1 MSGIQP
7 TPNLHVLFRTTLKS
21 ATMMTN
27 LIFLFL
33 CIYNLEVLTYNQ
45 MELFIE
51 ILMRSPTCIILAL
64 FINFVWPPLIEP
76 GNARDWVDEGID
88 VIQSTQTQIYIN
100 MATSVRNVTH
110 ENKQLKFIVVD
121 ILDVMVR

>member
-1 MSGIQP
+1 
-7 TPNLHVLFRTTLKS
+7 
-21 ATMMTN
+21 
-27 LIFLFL
+27 
-33 CIYNLEVLTYNQ
+33 

-51 ILMRSPTCIILAL
+51 ILMRIPTCIILAL

-100 MATSVRNVTH
+100 MATSVRNVTN
-110 ENKQLKFIVVD
+110 ENKRLKFIVVD

>member
-1 MSGIQP
+1 
-7 TPNLHVLFRTTLKS
+7 
-21 ATMMTN
+21 MTN

-33 CIYNLEVLTYNQ
+33 CIYNLEELTYNQ